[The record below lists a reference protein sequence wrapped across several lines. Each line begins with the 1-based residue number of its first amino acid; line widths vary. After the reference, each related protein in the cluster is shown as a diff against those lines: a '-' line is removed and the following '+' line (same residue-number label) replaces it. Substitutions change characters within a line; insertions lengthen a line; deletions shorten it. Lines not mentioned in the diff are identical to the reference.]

1 MIKADKYYLE
11 YLNEISEN
19 GSTDLSGNVRPKYKD
34 GTPAYS
40 KYITHVIEQYDILK
54 GEFPITTL
62 RNTAVKTGIK
72 EIFWIYQKQT
82 NSLKIANEMG
92 ITWWNDWNIG
102 NDSIGSRYGYTV
114 NKYDLMNKLLNGLE
128 NDPFSR
134 RHIMNLYQ
142 YSDFEE
148 TSGLYPCAFET
159 IWSVREKDNEYLL
172 DIQLNQRSSDF
183 LTAKNI
189 NSSQYLALGFMVRG
203 HLSYKTNKKW
213 NIGKFTHIINNLHIY
228 DRHEV
233 HIKELINRTP
243 LDDYP
248 YFELNENKNFYDYV
262 IEDFNFYNFEKPKK
276 LDSQLELAI

>member
-159 IWSVREKDNEYLL
+159 IWSVREKDNKYLL